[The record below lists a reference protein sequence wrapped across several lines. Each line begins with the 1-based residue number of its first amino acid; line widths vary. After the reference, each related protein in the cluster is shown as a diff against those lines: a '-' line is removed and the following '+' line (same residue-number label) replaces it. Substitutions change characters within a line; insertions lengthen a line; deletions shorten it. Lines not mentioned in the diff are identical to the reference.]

1 MHFPKWH
8 TLGCEETVQNCT
20 RLLTLVC
27 PKGRNRDDGSSP
39 NQTGNKTLHFKS
51 LKKKISKFNGWSWK
65 NSPRWGLSGKTR
77 EVALIQFFPHD
88 EGGAGEAWHLREKL
102 SSVNLLV
109 EEGQKAND
117 VSLYKRSHGTKV
129 AN

>member
-51 LKKKISKFNGWSWK
+51 LKKKLV
-65 NSPRWGLSGKTR
+65 NSM
-77 EVALIQFFPHD
+77 A
-88 EGGAGEAWHLREKL
+88 GAEKIAQGEASQEKQ
-102 SSVNLLV
+102 
-109 EEGQKAND
+109 G
-117 VSLYKRSHGTKV
+117 R
-129 AN
+129 